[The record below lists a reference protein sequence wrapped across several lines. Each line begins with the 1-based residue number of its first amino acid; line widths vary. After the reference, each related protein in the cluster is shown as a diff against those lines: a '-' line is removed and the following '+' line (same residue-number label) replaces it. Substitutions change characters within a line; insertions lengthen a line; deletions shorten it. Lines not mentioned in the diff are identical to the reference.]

1 MGTNALIERKLPK
14 TALVT
19 TKGFRDVIE
28 IRDGTRLDLWD
39 AYNDVAPP
47 YIKRRDRFEV
57 TERMDYAGTVLEE
70 IDPAEVRALATKLKR
85 RGVESVAVC
94 FINAY
99 INGENEAMVKKILR
113 RIG

>member
-1 MGTNALIERKLPK
+1 M
-14 TALVT
+14 
-19 TKGFRDVIE
+19 
-28 IRDGTRLDLWD
+28 DLWD

-57 TERMDYAGTVLEE
+57 TERMDYAGNVLEH
-70 IDPAEVRALATKLKR
+70 IDPAEVRALAAKLKR

-99 INGENEAMVKKILR
+99 INGENEAMVKKIFQEELGDVYICASNDVLPEIFEHER
-113 RIG
+113 MNTTIVNQSLDQL